1 MFLIIENNLDDLFT
15 FVELAFHKL
24 LKNTSHK
31 VKTIIIRF
39 YNSDKD
45 FSTEKYF
52 FQISYE
58 YTDVVISC
66 STGIQFNPHTVGILN
81 SKGSRLDNS

>member
-31 VKTIIIRF
+31 VKTIIKRF
-39 YNSDKD
+39 YNSEKERWNAH
-45 FSTEKYF
+45 TENWG
-52 FQISYE
+52 
-58 YTDVVISC
+58 DAC
-66 STGIQFNPHTVGILN
+66 ILN
-81 SKGSRLDNS
+81 PRRLGWPTAALLITILYL